1 MALVFVTF
9 HSSDRFIP
17 RRPAWPDTQGLLFR
31 VAIITKLCLFQISAA
46 HHSRHGR
53 VTAWPDVHQGG
64 DQGSGRGGVLHGRDQ
79 VNRERNEVV
88 NLSSQ

>member
-17 RRPAWPDTQGLLFR
+17 RRPGPDTQGLLFR
-31 VAIITKLCLFQISAA
+31 VAIITKLCLFQTSAA

-53 VTAWPDVHQGG
+53 VTAGPDVHQGG
-64 DQGSGRGGVLHGRDQ
+64 DQGPGRGGVIHGRDQ
-79 VNRERNEVV
+79 VNMTREMRR
-88 NLSSQ
+88 